1 MPEFPVRY
9 SFIHSSNFYHF
20 VSNTVF
26 RVKGYNLEKKKQNK
40 TCCVVRELYLAAE
53 SKYVYG

>member
-1 MPEFPVRY
+1 MPEFLVRY

-26 RVKGYNLEKKKQNK
+26 RVKGYNLEKQNK
-40 TCCVVRELYLAAE
+40 NKTKLAVL
-53 SKYVYG
+53 SGNYI

>member
-26 RVKGYNLEKKKQNK
+26 RVKGYNLEKKKNK
-40 TCCVVRELYLAAE
+40 TKLAVL
-53 SKYVYG
+53 SGNYI